1 MSECS
6 KYQELI
12 CSLVDEELNTQTREA
27 LLSHIERCEE
37 CKALY
42 EAFSALSLAV
52 SEDIEEVP
60 EALHEN
66 IMAGVRRS
74 ALRNKNKKRSIR
86 QTRSLLAAAACFAVV
101 IMSAV
106 GISKTMESRK
116 GDVLNDA
123 SLVKAEAQTAADT
136 AETAVT
142 AGTAPETKSQANA
155 STPAPKPESSVN
167 PVSTPVPPVQESTE
181 DIDEFGG
188 MRESADEDAAASP
201 VQSGVGGF
209 EIPNAEGTAEPAS
222 HPQPQSEPESQVQA
236 QSEPDAQV
244 QSEPYSQPKAQS
256 EGETQAAESAE
267 SESGAADSAA
277 SEQPGVNAAAVG
289 TQQAETPEDTG
300 SAQND
305 AASAP
310 AVSAAAANGTEAAVS
325 ESTAPVAQE
334 AKPGLFSSGFRG
346 LFSAL
351 APTATSAP
359 EAEKLPE
366 ADVYLTLTGDKD
378 YEELSKLL
386 LGTLSELPIET
397 PDRTY
402 LISIERDENPI
413 VLIMRAYG
421 DKLYYSIYDELIL
434 QNVLLADCKPE
445 TLEKFMREHSD
456 EPAPLSENDTE
467 IETETS
473 VAPAEQTPTVIIST
487 GTEQT
492 PDESGKK

>member
-6 KYQELI
+6 KYRELI

-27 LLSHIERCEE
+27 LLSHIEGCGE

-42 EAFSALSLAV
+42 EAFSALSAAV
-52 SEDIEEVP
+52 SENIEEVP

-74 ALRNKNKKRSIR
+74 ALRSKNKQRSLR
-86 QTRSLLAAAACFAVV
+86 QSRSLLAAAACFAVV

-106 GISKTMESRK
+106 GISKTMESRR
-116 GDVLNDA
+116 GDVVNDMA
-123 SLVKAEAQTAADT
+123 AVKAETQAAAADT
-136 AETAVT
+136 AEAAKTAE
-142 AGTAPETKSQANA
+142 TAPTAIPQANA
-155 STPAPKPESSVN
+155 STPSPKPASSVN

-188 MRESADEDAAASP
+188 MRSESVDEDAAVSP
-201 VQSGVGGF
+201 VQSGVNGI
-209 EIPNAEGTAEPAS
+209 EIPDAQASTEPAAS
-222 HPQPQSEPESQVQA
+222 QPQSGL
-236 QSEPDAQV
+236 
-244 QSEPYSQPKAQS
+244 YSLPAEQS
-256 EGETQAAESAE
+256 EGETQEASAENENAAAQAAESP
-267 SESGAADSAA
+267 AADSAV
-277 SEQPGVNAAAVG
+277 SEQPSINAAAAG
-289 TQQAETPEDTG
+289 TQQAETHEDTG
-300 SAQND
+300 SVQSD
-305 AASAP
+305 STPAP
-310 AVSAAAANGTEAAVS
+310 AVSAAEATA
-325 ESTAPVAQE
+325 ESSASPVEQE
-334 AKPGLFSSGFRG
+334 AKPGRFSAGFRG

-351 APTATSAP
+351 APAATSAP

-366 ADVYLTLTGDKD
+366 ADVYFTLTGDKD

-402 LISIERDENPI
+402 LVSIEREENPI

-445 TLEKFMREHSD
+445 ALEKFILEHTD
-456 EPAPLSENDTE
+456 AQMPEETDAEPISTE
-467 IETETS
+467 VTAGNTFIGTDIET
-473 VAPAEQTPTVIIST
+473 T
-487 GTEQT
+487 GKNDKQA
-492 PDESGKK
+492 

>member
-6 KYQELI
+6 KYRELI

-27 LLSHIERCEE
+27 LLSHIEGCGE

-42 EAFSALSLAV
+42 EAFSALSFAV

-74 ALRNKNKKRSIR
+74 ALRNKNKKRSLR

-101 IMSAV
+101 IMSAF

-116 GDVLNDA
+116 GDVINDMA
-123 SLVKAEAQTAADT
+123 AVKAETQAAAADT
-136 AETAVT
+136 AEAAKTAE
-142 AGTAPETKSQANA
+142 TAPTAMPQANA
-155 STPAPKPESSVN
+155 STPTPKPASSVN

-188 MRESADEDAAASP
+188 MRESADEDAAVSP
-201 VQSGVGGF
+201 VQSGVNGI
-209 EIPNAEGTAEPAS
+209 EIPDAQASAEPAAS
-222 HPQPQSEPESQVQA
+222 QPQSGLYSLPAE
-236 QSEPDAQV
+236 QSG
-244 QSEPYSQPKAQS
+244 
-256 EGETQAAESAE
+256 GETQEASAE
-267 SESGAADSAA
+267 NENAAAQATESPAADSAV
-277 SEQPGVNAAAVG
+277 SEQPSANAAAAG

-300 SAQND
+300 SVQSDSAP
-305 AASAP
+305 AP
-310 AVSAAAANGTEAAVS
+310 AVSAAEAAAES
-325 ESTAPVAQE
+325 STAPVEQE
-334 AKPGLFSSGFRG
+334 AKPGRFSAGFRG

-351 APTATSAP
+351 APAATSAP

-366 ADVYLTLTGDKD
+366 ADVYFRLTGDKD

-445 TLEKFMREHSD
+445 ALERFMQEHSA
-456 EPAPLSENDTE
+456 ELVPQAETDTE
-467 IETETS
+467 IKTEAS
-473 VAPAEQTPTVIIST
+473 AVP
-487 GTEQT
+487 TEQT
-492 PDESGKK
+492 PNESGKK

>member
-27 LLSHIERCEE
+27 LLSHIEGCKE

-42 EAFSALSLAV
+42 EAFSVLSLAV
-52 SEDIEEVP
+52 CEDIEEVP

-74 ALRNKNKKRSIR
+74 ALRSKNKKRSIR

-106 GISKTMESRK
+106 GISKTIESRK
-116 GDVLNDA
+116 GDVVNDA
-123 SLVKAEAQTAADT
+123 SFVNAETQAAVAD
-136 AETAVT
+136 TAVT
-142 AGTAPETKSQANA
+142 AGTAPETKPQANA

-181 DIDEFGG
+181 EVDEFGG
-188 MRESADEDAAASP
+188 MRESADENAPASP
-201 VQSGVGGF
+201 VQSGIGGL
-209 EIPNAEGTAEPAS
+209 EIPNAESTAEPAS
-222 HPQPQSEPESQVQA
+222 QPQPQSEPEAQA
-236 QSEPDAQV
+236 QIQSEPDAQV

-256 EGETQAAESAE
+256 EGAAQTAEKAETESAPT
-267 SESGAADSAA
+267 DSAV

-300 SAQND
+300 SALND

-310 AVSAAAANGTEAAVS
+310 AVSAAAANETEAGVS
-325 ESTAPVAQE
+325 ENTAPAAQE

-351 APTATSAP
+351 APAATSAP

-402 LISIERDENPI
+402 LISIERDEDPI

-434 QNVLLADCKPE
+434 QNVQLADCKPE
-445 TLEKFMREHSD
+445 ALEKFILEHTD
-456 EPAPLSENDTE
+456 AQTPEGTDTE
-467 IETETS
+467 IEPETS
-473 VAPAEQTPTVIIST
+473 VAPAEQI
-487 GTEQT
+487 

>member
-6 KYQELI
+6 KYRELI

-27 LLSHIERCEE
+27 LLSHIEGCGE

-42 EAFSALSLAV
+42 EAFSALSFAV

-74 ALRNKNKKRSIR
+74 ALRNKNKKRSLR

-101 IMSAV
+101 IMSAF

-116 GDVLNDA
+116 GDVVNDMA
-123 SLVKAEAQTAADT
+123 VVKAETQAAAADT
-136 AETAVT
+136 AEAAKTT
-142 AGTAPETKSQANA
+142 ETAPTAMPQANA
-155 STPAPKPESSVN
+155 STPTPKPASSVN

-181 DIDEFGG
+181 ELDEFGG
-188 MRESADEDAAASP
+188 MRESADEDAAVSP
-201 VQSGVGGF
+201 VQSGVNGI
-209 EIPNAEGTAEPAS
+209 EIPDAQASAEPAAS
-222 HPQPQSEPESQVQA
+222 QPQSGLYSLPAE
-236 QSEPDAQV
+236 QSG
-244 QSEPYSQPKAQS
+244 
-256 EGETQAAESAE
+256 GETQEASAENENDAAAQAAESP
-267 SESGAADSAA
+267 AADSAV
-277 SEQPGVNAAAVG
+277 SEQPSANAAAAG

-300 SAQND
+300 SVQSDSAT
-305 AASAP
+305 AP
-310 AVSAAAANGTEAAVS
+310 AVSAAKATAES
-325 ESTAPVAQE
+325 STAPVEQE
-334 AKPGLFSSGFRG
+334 AKPGRFSAGFRG

-351 APTATSAP
+351 APAATSAP

-366 ADVYLTLTGDKD
+366 ADVYFRLTGDKD

-445 TLEKFMREHSD
+445 ALERFMQEHSA
-456 EPAPLSENDTE
+456 ELVPQAETDTE
-467 IETETS
+467 IKTEAS
-473 VAPAEQTPTVIIST
+473 AVP
-487 GTEQT
+487 TEQT

>member
-1 MSECS
+1 MSECA

-27 LLSHIERCEE
+27 LLSHIEGCKE

-116 GDVLNDA
+116 GDVINDA
-123 SLVKAEAQTAADT
+123 SLANAETQAAAVD
-136 AETAVT
+136 TAVT
-142 AGTAPETKSQANA
+142 GETAPTAMPQANA
-155 STPAPKPESSVN
+155 STPAPKPASSVN

-181 DIDEFGG
+181 EVDEFGG

-201 VQSGVGGF
+201 VQSGVGGL
-209 EIPNAEGTAEPAS
+209 EIPNAEITAEPAS
-222 HPQPQSEPESQVQA
+222 QVQSEPASQPEPQN
-236 QSEPDAQV
+236 EPDAQV
-244 QSEPYSQPKAQS
+244 QSEPYAQSKAQD
-256 EGETQAAESAE
+256 EGAAQAAEKAETESAP
-267 SESGAADSAA
+267 ADSAV
-277 SEQPGVNAAAVG
+277 SEQPDVNAATVD
-289 TQQAETPEDTG
+289 TQQSETPEDTG
-300 SAQND
+300 SALSD

-310 AVSAAAANGTEAAVS
+310 AVSDAAANAAEAAVS
-325 ESTAPVAQE
+325 ESTAPAAQE
-334 AKPGLFSSGFRG
+334 AKPGRFSSGFRG

-351 APTATSAP
+351 APAATSAP

-366 ADVYLTLTGDKD
+366 ADVYFTLTGDKD

-434 QNVLLADCKPE
+434 QNVLIADCKPE
-445 TLEKFMREHSD
+445 ALEKFLQERSGEL
-456 EPAPLSENDTE
+456 APLSETDTE
-467 IETETS
+467 IEPETS
-473 VAPAEQTPTVIIST
+473 VAPAEQTPTVKISI

>member
-6 KYQELI
+6 KYRELI

-27 LLSHIERCEE
+27 LLSHIEGCGE

-42 EAFSALSLAV
+42 EAFSALSAAV

-74 ALRNKNKKRSIR
+74 ALRSKNKKRSLR

-106 GISKTMESRK
+106 GISKTMESRR
-116 GDVLNDA
+116 GDVVNDMA
-123 SLVKAEAQTAADT
+123 AVKAETQAAAADT
-136 AETAVT
+136 AEAAKTAE
-142 AGTAPETKSQANA
+142 TAPTAMPQANA
-155 STPAPKPESSVN
+155 STPSPKPASSVN

-188 MRESADEDAAASP
+188 TREGADEDAAVSP
-201 VQSGVGGF
+201 VQSGVNGI
-209 EIPNAEGTAEPAS
+209 EIPDAQASTEPAAS
-222 HPQPQSEPESQVQA
+222 QPQSGL
-236 QSEPDAQV
+236 
-244 QSEPYSQPKAQS
+244 YSLPAEQS
-256 EGETQAAESAE
+256 EGETQEASAENENAAAQAAESP
-267 SESGAADSAA
+267 AADSAV
-277 SEQPGVNAAAVG
+277 SEQPSINAAVAG
-289 TQQAETPEDTG
+289 TQQAETHEDTG
-300 SAQND
+300 SVQSDSAP
-305 AASAP
+305 AP
-310 AVSAAAANGTEAAVS
+310 AVSAAEAAA
-325 ESTAPVAQE
+325 ESSASPVEQE
-334 AKPGLFSSGFRG
+334 AKPGRFSVGFRG

-351 APTATSAP
+351 SPAATSAP

-366 ADVYLTLTGDKD
+366 ADVYLKLTGDKD

-402 LISIERDENPI
+402 LVSIERDENPI

-445 TLEKFMREHSD
+445 AMDKFILEHTD
-456 EPAPLSENDTE
+456 A
-467 IETETS
+467 
-473 VAPAEQTPTVIIST
+473 QTPEETDPEPIST
-487 GTEQT
+487 EVTAGNTIIGTDIE
-492 PDESGKK
+492 PSAKAEK

>member
-6 KYQELI
+6 KYRELI

-27 LLSHIERCEE
+27 LLSHIEGCGE

-42 EAFSALSLAV
+42 EAFSALSAAV

-74 ALRNKNKKRSIR
+74 ALRSKNKKRSMR

-106 GISKTMESRK
+106 GISKTMESRR
-116 GDVLNDA
+116 GDVVNDMA
-123 SLVKAEAQTAADT
+123 AVKAETQAAAADT
-136 AETAVT
+136 AEAAKTAE
-142 AGTAPETKSQANA
+142 TAPTAIPQANA
-155 STPAPKPESSVN
+155 STPTPKPASSVN

-188 MRESADEDAAASP
+188 MRSESVDEDATVSP
-201 VQSGVGGF
+201 VQSGVNGI
-209 EIPNAEGTAEPAS
+209 EIPDAQASTEPAAS
-222 HPQPQSEPESQVQA
+222 QPQSGL
-236 QSEPDAQV
+236 
-244 QSEPYSQPKAQS
+244 YSLPAEQS
-256 EGETQAAESAE
+256 EGETQEASAENENAAAQAAESP
-267 SESGAADSAA
+267 AADSAV
-277 SEQPGVNAAAVG
+277 SEQPSINAAVAG
-289 TQQAETPEDTG
+289 TQQAETHEDTG
-300 SAQND
+300 SVQSD
-305 AASAP
+305 AATTP
-310 AVSAAAANGTEAAVS
+310 AVSAAASNETEADVS
-325 ESTAPVAQE
+325 ESAAPSAQE
-334 AKPGLFSSGFRG
+334 AKPGRFSAGLRG

-351 APTATSAP
+351 APAATSAP

-366 ADVYLTLTGDKD
+366 ADVYFTLTDDKE

-402 LISIERDENPI
+402 LISIEREENPI

-445 TLEKFMREHSD
+445 ALEKFILEHTD
-456 EPAPLSENDTE
+456 AQMPEETDAEPISTE
-467 IETETS
+467 VTAGNTIIGTDIET
-473 VAPAEQTPTVIIST
+473 T
-487 GTEQT
+487 GKNDKQA
-492 PDESGKK
+492 

>member
-6 KYQELI
+6 KYRELI

-27 LLSHIERCEE
+27 LLSHIEGCGE

-42 EAFSALSLAV
+42 EAFSALSFAV
-52 SEDIEEVP
+52 SENIEEVP

-66 IMAGVRRS
+66 IMAGGRRS
-74 ALRNKNKKRSIR
+74 ALRSKNKKRSMR

-101 IMSAV
+101 IMSAF

-116 GDVLNDA
+116 GDVVNDMA
-123 SLVKAEAQTAADT
+123 AVKAETQAAAADT
-136 AETAVT
+136 AEAAKTAE
-142 AGTAPETKSQANA
+142 TAPTAMPQANA
-155 STPAPKPESSVN
+155 STPTPKPASSVN

-188 MRESADEDAAASP
+188 MRSESVDEDAAVSP
-201 VQSGVGGF
+201 VQSGVNGI
-209 EIPNAEGTAEPAS
+209 EIPDAQASAEPAAS
-222 HPQPQSEPESQVQA
+222 QPQSGLYSLPAE
-236 QSEPDAQV
+236 QSG
-244 QSEPYSQPKAQS
+244 
-256 EGETQAAESAE
+256 GETQEASAENENDAAAQAAESP
-267 SESGAADSAA
+267 AADSAV
-277 SEQPGVNAAAVG
+277 SEQPSANAATAG
-289 TQQAETPEDTG
+289 TQQAETHEDTG
-300 SAQND
+300 SVQSD
-305 AASAP
+305 AATAP
-310 AVSAAAANGTEAAVS
+310 AVSAAKAAA
-325 ESTAPVAQE
+325 ESSTSPVEQE
-334 AKPGLFSSGFRG
+334 AKPGRFSAGFRG

-351 APTATSAP
+351 APAATSAP

-366 ADVYLTLTGDKD
+366 ADVYFTLTGDKD

-445 TLEKFMREHSD
+445 ALEKFILEHTD
-456 EPAPLSENDTE
+456 AQMPEETDAEP
-467 IETETS
+467 
-473 VAPAEQTPTVIIST
+473 IST
-487 GTEQT
+487 EVTAGNTIIGTDIE
-492 PDESGKK
+492 PSVKAEK

>member
-6 KYQELI
+6 KYRELI

-27 LLSHIERCEE
+27 LLSHIEGCGE

-42 EAFSALSLAV
+42 EAFSALSFAV

-74 ALRNKNKKRSIR
+74 ALRNKNKKRSLR

-101 IMSAV
+101 IMSAF

-116 GDVLNDA
+116 GDVINDMA
-123 SLVKAEAQTAADT
+123 AVKAETQAAAADT
-136 AETAVT
+136 AEAAVT
-142 AGTAPETKSQANA
+142 AETAPEAKLQANA
-155 STPAPKPESSVN
+155 STPTPKPASSVN

-188 MRESADEDAAASP
+188 MRSESVDEDAAVSP
-201 VQSGVGGF
+201 VQSGVNGI
-209 EIPNAEGTAEPAS
+209 EIPDAQASAEPAAS
-222 HPQPQSEPESQVQA
+222 QPQSGLYSLPAE
-236 QSEPDAQV
+236 QSG
-244 QSEPYSQPKAQS
+244 
-256 EGETQAAESAE
+256 GETQEASAENENAAAQAAESP
-267 SESGAADSAA
+267 AADSAV
-277 SEQPGVNAAAVG
+277 SEQPSANATAAG

-300 SAQND
+300 SVQSD
-305 AASAP
+305 AAPAP
-310 AVSAAAANGTEAAVS
+310 AVSAAKATAES
-325 ESTAPVAQE
+325 STAPVEQE
-334 AKPGLFSSGFRG
+334 AKPGRFSAGFRG

-351 APTATSAP
+351 APAATSAP

-366 ADVYLTLTGDKD
+366 ADVYFRLTGDKD

-445 TLEKFMREHSD
+445 ALERFMQEHSA
-456 EPAPLSENDTE
+456 ELVPQAETDTE
-467 IETETS
+467 IKTEAS
-473 VAPAEQTPTVIIST
+473 AVP
-487 GTEQT
+487 TEQT
-492 PDESGKK
+492 PNESGKK

>member
-6 KYQELI
+6 KYRELI

-27 LLSHIERCEE
+27 LLSHIEGCGE

-42 EAFSALSLAV
+42 EAFSALSAAV
-52 SEDIEEVP
+52 SEDIKEVP

-74 ALRNKNKKRSIR
+74 ALRSKNKKRSLR

-101 IMSAV
+101 IMSAF

-116 GDVLNDA
+116 GDVVNDMA
-123 SLVKAEAQTAADT
+123 AVKAETQAAAADT
-136 AETAVT
+136 AEAAKTAETTPT
-142 AGTAPETKSQANA
+142 AMPQANA
-155 STPAPKPESSVN
+155 STPSPKPASSVN

-188 MRESADEDAAASP
+188 MRESADEDAAVSP
-201 VQSGVGGF
+201 VQSGVNGI
-209 EIPNAEGTAEPAS
+209 EIPDAQASTEPAAS
-222 HPQPQSEPESQVQA
+222 QPQSGL
-236 QSEPDAQV
+236 
-244 QSEPYSQPKAQS
+244 YSLPAEQS
-256 EGETQAAESAE
+256 EGETQEASAENENAAAQAAESP
-267 SESGAADSAA
+267 AADSAV
-277 SEQPGVNAAAVG
+277 SEQPSINAAVAV
-289 TQQAETPEDTG
+289 TQQAETHEDTG
-300 SAQND
+300 SVQSDSAP
-305 AASAP
+305 AP
-310 AVSAAAANGTEAAVS
+310 AVSAAEATA
-325 ESTAPVAQE
+325 ESSASPVEQE
-334 AKPGLFSSGFRG
+334 AKPGRFSAGFRG

-351 APTATSAP
+351 APAATSTP

-366 ADVYLTLTGDKD
+366 ADVYFTLTGDKD

-402 LISIERDENPI
+402 LVSIEREENPI

-445 TLEKFMREHSD
+445 ALEKFILEHTD
-456 EPAPLSENDTE
+456 AQMPEETDAEPISTE
-467 IETETS
+467 VTAGNTIIGTDIET
-473 VAPAEQTPTVIIST
+473 T
-487 GTEQT
+487 GKNDKQA
-492 PDESGKK
+492 

>member
-6 KYQELI
+6 KYRELI

-27 LLSHIERCEE
+27 LLSHIEGCGE

-42 EAFSALSLAV
+42 EAFSALSFAV
-52 SEDIEEVP
+52 SENIEEVP

-74 ALRNKNKKRSIR
+74 ALRSKNKKHSMR

-116 GDVLNDA
+116 GDVVNDMA
-123 SLVKAEAQTAADT
+123 AVKAETQAAAADTVEAAKT
-136 AETAVT
+136 AETAPT
-142 AGTAPETKSQANA
+142 AMPQANA
-155 STPAPKPESSVN
+155 STPTPKPASSVN
-167 PVSTPVPPVQESTE
+167 PVSTPVPPVRESTE

-188 MRESADEDAAASP
+188 MRSESVDEDATVSP
-201 VQSGVGGF
+201 VQSGVNGI
-209 EIPNAEGTAEPAS
+209 EIPDAQASAEPAAS
-222 HPQPQSEPESQVQA
+222 QPQSGLYSLPAE
-236 QSEPDAQV
+236 QSGE
-244 QSEPYSQPKAQS
+244 
-256 EGETQAAESAE
+256 ETQEASVENENGAAAQTIESP
-267 SESGAADSAA
+267 AADSKV
-277 SEQPGVNAAAVG
+277 SEQPSVNAASAG
-289 TQQAETPEDTG
+289 TQQAETSADTG
-300 SAQND
+300 SAQID
-305 AASAP
+305 AATAP
-310 AVSAAAANGTEAAVS
+310 AVSAGASNETEADVS
-325 ESTAPVAQE
+325 ESAAPSAQE
-334 AKPGLFSSGFRG
+334 AKPGRFSAGFRG

-351 APTATSAP
+351 SPAATSAP

-366 ADVYLTLTGDKD
+366 ADVYFTLTGDKD

-402 LISIERDENPI
+402 LVSIERDENPI

-434 QNVLLADCKPE
+434 QNVQLADCKPE
-445 TLEKFMREHSD
+445 ALEKFILEHTD
-456 EPAPLSENDTE
+456 TQMPEETDAEPIPTE
-467 IETETS
+467 
-473 VAPAEQTPTVIIST
+473 VPAGKTVIGADIEPSVKA
-487 GTEQT
+487 E
-492 PDESGKK
+492 K

>member
-6 KYQELI
+6 KYRELI

-27 LLSHIERCEE
+27 LLSHIERCGE

-42 EAFSALSLAV
+42 EAFSALSSAV
-52 SEDIEEVP
+52 CEDIEEVP

-86 QTRSLLAAAACFAVV
+86 HTKSLLAAAACFAVV

-116 GDVLNDA
+116 GDVINDMA
-123 SLVKAEAQTAADT
+123 AVKAETQAAAADA
-136 AETAVT
+136 AEAVES
-142 AGTAPETKSQANA
+142 AAAVPEALPQANA
-155 STPAPKPESSVN
+155 STPTPKPASTVN
-167 PVSTPVPPVQESTE
+167 PAATPVPPVQESTE

-188 MRESADEDAAASP
+188 MRGESADTDAAIST
-201 VQSGVGGF
+201 VQSGVNGLD
-209 EIPNAEGTAEPAS
+209 IPDAQTSAEPAAS
-222 HPQPQSEPESQVQA
+222 QPQSEPA
-236 QSEPDAQV
+236 A
-244 QSEPYSQPKAQS
+244 SQPQS
-256 EGETQAAESAE
+256 GLYSLPAEQSGGETQAASAENESAAAQPE
-267 SESGAADSAA
+267 SPAADSAVSA
-277 SEQPGVNAAAVG
+277 QPNANATAVG
-289 TQQAETPEDTG
+289 TQQADTPEDTG
-300 SAQND
+300 SVQSD
-305 AASAP
+305 ATPAP
-310 AVSAAAANGTEAAVS
+310 AISDAGANAAEAAA
-325 ESTAPVAQE
+325 ESTAAPSAQE
-334 AKPGLFSSGFRG
+334 AKPGRFSVGFRG

-351 APTATSAP
+351 SPAATSAP

-366 ADVYLTLTGDKD
+366 ADVYFTLTGDKD
-378 YEELSKLL
+378 YEELSSLL

-402 LISIERDENPI
+402 LVSIERDENPI

-445 TLEKFMREHSD
+445 ALEKFILEHTD
-456 EPAPLSENDTE
+456 AQMPE
-467 IETETS
+467 ETG
-473 VAPAEQTPTVIIST
+473 AEQIST
-487 GTEQT
+487 EVTAGNTIIGTDIE
-492 PDESGKK
+492 PSAKAEK

>member
-6 KYQELI
+6 KYRELI

-27 LLSHIERCEE
+27 LLSHIEGCGE
-37 CKALY
+37 CRALY
-42 EAFSALSLAV
+42 EAFSALSAVV

-74 ALRNKNKKRSIR
+74 ALRSKNKKRSMR

-106 GISKTMESRK
+106 GISKTMESRR
-116 GDVLNDA
+116 GDVVNDMA
-123 SLVKAEAQTAADT
+123 AVKAETQAAAADT
-136 AETAVT
+136 AEAAKTAE
-142 AGTAPETKSQANA
+142 TAPTAMPQANA
-155 STPAPKPESSVN
+155 STPTPKPASSVN

-188 MRESADEDAAASP
+188 MRSESVDEDATVSP
-201 VQSGVGGF
+201 VQSGVNGI
-209 EIPNAEGTAEPAS
+209 EIPDAQASAEPAAS
-222 HPQPQSEPESQVQA
+222 QPQSGLYSLPAE
-236 QSEPDAQV
+236 QSG
-244 QSEPYSQPKAQS
+244 
-256 EGETQAAESAE
+256 GETQEASAENEKGAAQAAESP
-267 SESGAADSAA
+267 AADSAV
-277 SEQPGVNAAAVG
+277 SEQPSANAATAG

-300 SAQND
+300 SVQSDSAP
-305 AASAP
+305 AP
-310 AVSAAAANGTEAAVS
+310 AVSAAEATA
-325 ESTAPVAQE
+325 ESSASLVEQE
-334 AKPGLFSSGFRG
+334 AKPGRFSVGFRA

-351 APTATSAP
+351 SPAATSAP

-366 ADVYLTLTGDKD
+366 ADVYFTLTGDKD

-402 LISIERDENPI
+402 LVSIEREENPI

-445 TLEKFMREHSD
+445 AMDKFILEHTD
-456 EPAPLSENDTE
+456 A
-467 IETETS
+467 
-473 VAPAEQTPTVIIST
+473 QTPEETDAEPIST
-487 GTEQT
+487 EVPAGKTIIGTDIE
-492 PDESGKK
+492 PSAKAEK

>member
-6 KYQELI
+6 KYRELI

-27 LLSHIERCEE
+27 LLSHIEGCGE
-37 CKALY
+37 CRALY
-42 EAFSALSLAV
+42 EAFSALSAAV

-74 ALRNKNKKRSIR
+74 ALRSKNKKRSMR

-101 IMSAV
+101 IMSAF

-116 GDVLNDA
+116 GDVVNDMA
-123 SLVKAEAQTAADT
+123 AVKAETQAAAADT
-136 AETAVT
+136 AEAAKTAE
-142 AGTAPETKSQANA
+142 TAPTAMPQANA
-155 STPAPKPESSVN
+155 STPTPKPASSVN

-188 MRESADEDAAASP
+188 MRSESVDEDATVSP
-201 VQSGVGGF
+201 VQSGVNGI
-209 EIPNAEGTAEPAS
+209 EIPDAQASTEPAAS
-222 HPQPQSEPESQVQA
+222 QPQSGL
-236 QSEPDAQV
+236 
-244 QSEPYSQPKAQS
+244 YSLPAEQS
-256 EGETQAAESAE
+256 EGETQEASAENENAAAQAAESPA
-267 SESGAADSAA
+267 SDSAV
-277 SEQPGVNAAAVG
+277 SEQPSINAAVAG
-289 TQQAETPEDTG
+289 TQQAETHEDTG
-300 SAQND
+300 SVQSDSAP
-305 AASAP
+305 AP
-310 AVSAAAANGTEAAVS
+310 AVSAAEATA
-325 ESTAPVAQE
+325 ESSASPVEQE
-334 AKPGLFSSGFRG
+334 AKPGRFSVGFRG

-351 APTATSAP
+351 SPAATSAP

-366 ADVYLTLTGDKD
+366 ADVYFTLTGDKD

-402 LISIERDENPI
+402 LVSIEREENPI

-445 TLEKFMREHSD
+445 ALEKFILEHTD
-456 EPAPLSENDTE
+456 AQMPEETDAEP
-467 IETETS
+467 
-473 VAPAEQTPTVIIST
+473 IST
-487 GTEQT
+487 EVTAGNTIIGTDIE
-492 PDESGKK
+492 PSAKAEK